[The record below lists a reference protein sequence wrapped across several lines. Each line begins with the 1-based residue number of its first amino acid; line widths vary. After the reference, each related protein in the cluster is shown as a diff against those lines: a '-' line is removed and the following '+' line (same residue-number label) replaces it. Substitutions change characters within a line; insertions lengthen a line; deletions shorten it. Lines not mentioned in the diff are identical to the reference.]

1 MNKVL
6 SFERTPEIY
15 LRMAQSK
22 IDEGDEVGAIRLL
35 HQGLLRHK
43 KHPALLK
50 ELAECYCDLEVPAYA
65 LNVWYRYLTVCPK
78 RDLAEAYNGLGRCY
92 YALEDDVSA
101 EYCFGQQ
108 IIHTKDYSSLAE
120 DEAFLY
126 YFGEKG
132 QPAQSRYYIAHP
144 AEEWQVTDFLSKARN
159 AATRQAWDEAEDYLD
174 KIPYESEDYPDAL
187 NLRAA
192 CASAKGDNLRAE
204 QLLLQLVKEEPERAR
219 WWFSLANLYAIQ
231 NDFTRAD
238 ASMDKVLELRPYD
251 VTYLYFAGLTA
262 HNAGDDEKAKRLLL
276 RECDLAPDESVGHYY
291 LNAVEDY
298 LQHPEKP
305 RAPFPYMPDVPNE
318 ERRRRVG
325 LLAGLSGAKKK
336 QISEMLRNPETA
348 NVVRWGFSLD
358 NEEFSGYLSAVLV
371 ATGAK
376 EGVELIEEL
385 LLKTGV
391 SPTLKREMLRL
402 LAFAE
407 SLRHT
412 DVTFGFLHK
421 KVKFYKFEIEEK
433 DTIPVRLAYAR
444 AFGTLAYLLERADKF
459 GEKLRDV
466 SYDFYH
472 RAKDR
477 EILKYFDDERA
488 LACVLHLKCAFEG
501 LSRSIGEVA
510 RTYGADKQKVKEYLE
525 MQQEKE

>member
-1 MNKVL
+1 MSKVL
-6 SFERTPEIY
+6 SFDRSPELY
-15 LRMAQSK
+15 LRIAQNK

-35 HQGLLRHK
+35 RQGLQHHK
-43 KHPALLK
+43 KNPALLK

-159 AATRQAWDEAEDYLD
+159 AATSQEWEKAEEYLD

-231 NDFTRAD
+231 NDFVRAD
-238 ASMDKVLELRPYD
+238 ACFDKVLELRPYD
-251 VTYLYFAGLTA
+251 VTYLFFAGLAA
-262 HNAGDDEKAKRLLL
+262 HNAGDDEKAKRLLS
-276 RECDLAPDESVGHYY
+276 RECDLAPDESVGRYY
-291 LNAVEDY
+291 LNAVEGY
-298 LQHPEKP
+298 LECPEKP
-305 RAPFPYMPDVPNE
+305 CAPFTYMPDVPNE
-318 ERRRRVG
+318 ERMRRVSF
-325 LLAGLSGAKKK
+325 LAGLSGMKKK
-336 QISEMLRNPETA
+336 QISEILRSPETA
-348 NVVRWGFSLD
+348 NVIRWGFSLE
-358 NEEFSGYLSAVLV
+358 NEDFSGFLSAVLI
-371 ATGAK
+371 ATGSK
-376 EGVELIEEL
+376 EGVELVEEL
-385 LLKTGV
+385 LLKTGISHTV
-391 SPTLKREMLRL
+391 KREMLRL

-407 SLRHT
+407 PLRNT

-433 DTIPVRLAYAR
+433 DTIPVRMAQAR

-472 RAKDR
+472 RTKER
-477 EILKYFDDERA
+477 GILKFFDDERA
-488 LACVLHLKCAFEG
+488 LACVLHLKCSFEG
-501 LSRSIGEVA
+501 LSRSIAEVA
-510 RTYGADKQKVKEYLE
+510 RAYGADKQKVKEYLE